1 MLRFAQDGTDTDAA
15 CRKRR
20 IKCGEERPTCANCIK
35 SKRSCEGYAPRLVFK
50 DPLEAFRPGWAA
62 KGSGTQYPTI
72 PTQNGAAGQYRLPNP
87 GTGSQSQLPAI
98 APRPLPQDT
107 HNGLFNT
114 HDSTYPAWSTSP
126 YSTTSNGSP
135 SATGILSSEVP
146 PRMRQVYQRQENIS
160 YLPQT
165 QVPIPIS
172 TDAHYTQPYTH
183 GLHQQSPDHAM
194 PDRRYSLSNSS
205 QQLPQLSTSSVSG
218 GGYSP
223 TRIEHTPTS
232 SISVTSNASPIS
244 HQDLLTRSSGQEVP
258 VAFFDGATPPQMLH
272 SDQFSTPSLTTSSNL
287 ESLVW
292 TPKIEPTSNFHN
304 SSGTPCRPSI
314 FVICVL
320 GFLLLP
326 RFNNANDFLR
336 AAYVDPIIATS
347 GFTPPS
353 ALSEDNY
360 EYSKPWPK
368 TPLGQLPVMTD
379 YADDDYYD
387 VESDDDDGSATAPY
401 IASTPH
407 NDLGLLLALSASQ
420 DDRVIRSYTAFLHQS
435 NILSTYQPT
444 FTASPLMDST
454 TARIFCHFITATG
467 PSLSIF
473 ERRPMNPSVMFTGRP
488 VPKSQQALWTY
499 TLPMLALSNQSLL
512 HAMLATASLHI
523 SKLQST
529 PPTSSLKHYH
539 FALRRVGKA
548 VATPSKRTH
557 IATIAATLVLAHYEA
572 STAEHSKWN
581 SHLAG
586 ARQLLMEIDFKGMTK
601 HIKDEKARRKARHGS
616 WHDPYNSLTQH
627 GQLLDLYAS
636 KEDAVDEGIVSAIT
650 GWKIRYDEFGR
661 IVDDD
666 QIDPHQPRITEKD
679 IEDHHV
685 YTDLFWFYCKL
696 DVYQCL
702 ISGNRLL

>member
-1 MLRFAQDGTDTDAA
+1 M
-15 CRKRR
+15 
-20 IKCGEERPTCANCIK
+20 
-35 SKRSCEGYAPRLVFK
+35 FK

-62 KGSGTQYPTI
+62 RGGGTQYPAI

-87 GTGSQSQLPAI
+87 STGSQGQLPAI

-114 HDSTYPAWSTSP
+114 HDSTHPPWSTTP
-126 YSTTSNGSP
+126 YSTSANGLP
-135 SATGILSSEVP
+135 SATGILSSEMP
-146 PRMRQVYQRQENIS
+146 PRIHQVYQHQENIS
-160 YLPQT
+160 YVPQT

-183 GLHQQSPDHAM
+183 TLHQQSPDHAM
-194 PDRRYSLSNSS
+194 PDRRYSQPESS
-205 QQLPQLSTSSVSG
+205 QPLHQLSTGSVSG

-223 TRIEHTPTS
+223 AKVEHTPTS
-232 SISVTSNASPIS
+232 SISGISNASSTS
-244 HQDLLTRSSGQEVP
+244 HQDLLTRSSGREVP
-258 VAFFDGATPPQMLH
+258 VALVDSATPPQMLH
-272 SDQFSTPSLTTSSNL
+272 SDQYSTPALTTSSNL

-292 TPKIEPTSNFHN
+292 TPKIEPTSNVHN
-304 SSGTPCRPSI
+304 SSGMPCKPFDLDISNPA
-314 FVICVL
+314 C
-320 GFLLLP
+320 LLLP
-326 RFNNANDFLR
+326 RPNNANSFLG
-336 AAYVDPIIATS
+336 AAYIDPIIGTS

-353 ALSEDNY
+353 SLPEDNY
-360 EYSKPWPK
+360 EHPKPWPD
-368 TPLGQLPVMTD
+368 TPLGHPPVMTD
-379 YADDDYYD
+379 YVDDDYYD
-387 VESDDDDGSATAPY
+387 VESDEDDGSATAPY

-420 DDRVIRSYTAFLHQS
+420 DDSAIRSYTAFLHQS

-467 PSLSIF
+467 PSLSIY
-473 ERRPMNPSVMFTGRP
+473 ERRPMNPSIMFTGRP

-539 FALRRVGKA
+539 FALKRIGKA

-601 HIKDEKARRKARHGS
+601 RIKDEKARRKARYGS
-616 WHDPYNSLTQH
+616 WHDSYNSLSQY
-627 GQLLDLYAS
+627 GQLFDQYAS
-636 KEDAVDEGIVSAIT
+636 KEDAVDEGIISAIT
-650 GWKIRYDEFGR
+650 GWKVRYDEFGR
-661 IVDDD
+661 VVDDD
-666 QIDPHQPRITEKD
+666 RIDPNQPPLTEKD